1 MDILIVGGGG
11 REHAVAA
18 KLAQSKKVDKL
29 YCAPGNGGI
38 GEIAECRDVGATDIE
53 GMVALAKE
61 LKVDLVAV
69 VPDDPLALGMVD
81 ALEAAGIPAWGPDK
95 AAAVIEGSK
104 VFAKDLMRK
113 YGIPTAGYAVFDD
126 VDGARA
132 YISTQSYPLVVKADG
147 LALGKGVIICQD
159 KSEAEDALTTIM
171 VDKKFGDSGDRV
183 VIEEFIEGPEV
194 SILAFSDGKTVL
206 PMVSAQDHKRAY
218 DGDRGPNTGGM
229 GTFSPAPQYTPEV
242 AAEVTRTIIRPTVEA
257 MAAEGRPFKGVL
269 YFGLMLTAAGP
280 KVLEYNARFG
290 DPEAQVVLPRL
301 KTDLLEIF
309 LAIREERLHEIKLEW
324 KNDAAVCVVLASGGY
339 PIAYQKGY
347 PITGLDAFAGRDDL
361 MVYHAGT
368 KRVDGQYLTNG
379 GRVLGLT
386 ALAPT
391 LEDAIEKAYAHLGA
405 IDFQDKQYRTD
416 IGRKG

>member
-11 REHAVAA
+11 REHTVAW

-38 GEIAECRDVGATDIE
+38 SEIAECHDVGATDIA
-53 GMVALAKE
+53 GMIALAKR
-61 LKVDLVAV
+61 LKVDLVV
-69 VPDDPLALGMVD
+69 VTPDDPLALGMVD
-81 ALEAAGIPAWGPDK
+81 ELEAAGIPAWGPSK
-95 AAAVIEGSK
+95 AAAAIEGSK
-104 VFAKDLMRK
+104 VFAKELMRK
-113 YGIPTAGYAVFDD
+113 YNIPTAGYAVFDD
-126 VDGARA
+126 VDKARE
-132 YISTQSYPLVVKADG
+132 YVKSHPYPLVVKADG

-159 KSEAEDALTTIM
+159 QREAEDALSTIM
-171 VDKKFGDSGDRV
+171 VDKKFGSSGDQV
-183 VIEEFIEGPEV
+183 VVEEFITGPEV
-194 SILAFSDGKTVL
+194 SILAFADGRTVL

-218 DGDRGPNTGGM
+218 DGDEGPNTGGM

-242 AAEVTRTIIRPTVEA
+242 AAEVTRTIIRPTIEA

-269 YFGLMLTAAGP
+269 YFGLMLTAEGP

-290 DPEAQVVLPRL
+290 DPEAQVVLPRF
-301 KTDLLEIF
+301 KTDLLEVF
-309 LAIREERLHEIKLEW
+309 LAIREERLHEITLEW
-324 KNDAAVCVVLASGGY
+324 KNDAAVCVILASGGY
-339 PIAYQKGY
+339 PVAYQKGY
-347 PITGLDAFAGRDDL
+347 PITGLDSFDGRDDL
-361 MVYHAGT
+361 IIFHAGT
-368 KRVDGQYLTNG
+368 RKTDGGYVTNG

-391 LEDAIEKAYAHLGA
+391 LDEAIEKAYANLET